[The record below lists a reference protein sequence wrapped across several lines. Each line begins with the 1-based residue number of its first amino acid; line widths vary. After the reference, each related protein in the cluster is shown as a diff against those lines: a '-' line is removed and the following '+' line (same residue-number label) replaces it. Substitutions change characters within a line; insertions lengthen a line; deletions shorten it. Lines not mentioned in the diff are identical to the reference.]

1 MDMPQAEKNNA
12 LINKV
17 KDFLALTLVDDQ
29 LAAAVA
35 RLDVENKA
43 DKKIAVDVV
52 NKFFK
57 DSKEVQPKAKKDL
70 YGKPKE
76 SIDVFEKS
84 MDRIVEGTWQIPD
97 DKEKLDKLTD
107 AMKNPIPFGKE
118 GDTATTAIQPF
129 IGDDSLYDALYLQ
142 STKQGED
149 ADARPVIVDWMV
161 DNVDLIAGNSDLDD
175 QDLVDA
181 VRQMV
186 KISGKEGDLG
196 NFDKHMEE
204 GEEDTQEGIESM
216 NESEENIEVV
226 EPETAQT
233 EPVEETAP
241 VEGDAE
247 LQKIRDM
254 AGIGSNA
261 KSNFGIRPGE
271 EGYQTTPRSIIQ
283 RQRQALDRIANM
295 EPEATQEAN

>member
-1 MDMPQAEKNNA
+1 MKMD
-12 LINKV
+12 
-17 KDFLALTLVDDQ
+17 LVDDGM
-29 LAAAVA
+29 
-35 RLDVENKA
+35 E
-43 DKKIAVDVV
+43 
-52 NKFFK
+52 
-57 DSKEVQPKAKKDL
+57 P
-70 YGKPKE
+70 
-76 SIDVFEKS
+76 
-84 MDRIVEGTWQIPD
+84 
-97 DKEKLDKLTD
+97 
-107 AMKNPIPFGKE
+107 
-118 GDTATTAIQPF
+118 
-129 IGDDSLYDALYLQ
+129 
-142 STKQGED
+142 ED
-149 ADARPVIVDWMV
+149 AQDKACEKYDCDPAMYDKYVEMKRDEREGSK
-161 DNVDLIAGNSDLDD
+161 NESLEEADD
-175 QDLVDA
+175 
-181 VRQMV
+181 
-186 KISGKEGDLG
+186 
-196 NFDKHMEE
+196 
-204 GEEDTQEGIESM
+204 DTQEGIESM